1 MCQGERAF
9 EAGDAVTL
17 SVRVRDL
24 VRRYLRYGLHEGI
37 CVTVDALGRVN
48 TAPMGVE
55 ILDRGSEVC
64 VVIRPYPETR
74 TSMNLRQVPEFTL
87 NFTHD
92 PITFFNSLFHKQSL
106 TLLPSY
112 HVRPPRL
119 SGGIDLVL
127 ECEVRAQYRDARGRD
142 MVIGFV
148 IDAYECEGSGIAY
161 SRGASAV
168 IEALVYLTK
177 LAALATSMS
186 CEERMKYFRR
196 ISRACSLSMR
206 IGSKEL
212 RRVCS
217 AVLRLAGNYTCSDTS
232 EALGRGWES
241 G

>member
-1 MCQGERAF
+1 V
-9 EAGDAVTL
+9 GDVVAL
-17 SVRVRDL
+17 SVRMQYM

-37 CVTVDALGRVN
+37 CVTVDAFDRAN

-55 ILDRGSEVC
+55 TLDRGSDVD

-87 NFTHD
+87 SFTHD
-92 PITFFNSLFHKQSL
+92 PVLFFNSIFHKQSL
-106 TLLPSY
+106 PLLPSY

-119 SGGIDLVL
+119 GGSVDLVL
-127 ECEVRAQYRDARGRD
+127 ECKVRAQYRDMRGRD
-142 MVIGFV
+142 LVIGSV
-148 IDAYECEGSGIAY
+148 SDAYECEGSKVAY

-186 CEERMKYFRR
+186 CRKRMEYVRR
-196 ISRACSLSMR
+196 INESCSLTMR

-212 RRVCS
+212 RHICS
-217 AVLRLAGNYTCSDTS
+217 VVLKLAESYACPDTQ
-232 EALGRGWES
+232 GKVGK
-241 G
+241 